1 MPSASRTGFT
11 PLLSCAIQRTFGF
24 IYHCDVTDQERFSMK
39 EKVKWQNGKK
49 ATETIENKMKRIQI
63 GINEMSNPDSFT
75 GC

>member
-1 MPSASRTGFT
+1 MPSASGTGSK
-11 PLLSCAIQRTFGF
+11 PLLSYAIQRIFGF
-24 IYHCDVTDQERFSMK
+24 IYHCYVTDREHFSMK